1 MNLYDGWLMV
11 PKDAGKLPEVAHG
24 QLQIDFGKSMT
35 PGDFLVIRGR
45 KPDGNPSVEYM
56 QIGTLASGT
65 TYNVTR
71 DKAGLGA
78 TFNWPAETS
87 YAVLGQAGDG
97 RVEISSYNTP
107 RISVITHGTAYNAQ
121 TETVRIGDIN
131 GMPGVT
137 QQTWG
142 IYIGTASQYLKW
154 DGTTLTIAGNGSG
167 VTNIDGGNITTGT
180 IDAARITAVS
190 LSAVKANVTSFSAI
204 NANMGAIT
212 AGSIVIGSTNKL
224 WLNDSSDGTLA
235 IGGATKASAP
245 FRVTAAGALTAT
257 NATLTGSL
265 DTGGARLDGTNGLRF
280 IEGTATAN
288 KVLWVTNFTTNQ
300 ELTAISVY
308 LDAQDIVNTTT
319 VTVRSPF
326 GGYTSSIWMDASN
339 TTADVT
345 INASAAVTSQ
355 TIFKPEGTYFSD
367 PIYVNNNAVW
377 HAGNLVSPWTAG
389 NDGAGSG
396 LVADLLDGYHV
407 SLLATVWAWC
417 RMWRRTVCWRL
428 ADRSISTTRMPT
440 LLTTLCGSKR
450 AAPLL
455 ACRSTAIQCGT
466 QGILH
471 QAIMRFCR
479 ALRSQAA

>member
-1 MNLYDGWLMV
+1 MAGAGLAYDAGVLSIGEGFGIVVGADDIAVDVTAAYTWTGPHIFQSTVTTRHISPELTDTYDLGSSIYWWRQQFVSQINAAVFAVQTVNLYDGWLMV

-56 QIGTLASGT
+56 QIGALASGT
-65 TYNVTR
+65 AYNVTR
-71 DKAGLGA
+71 DKAGLGVN
-78 TFNWPAETS
+78 FNWPAETA

-107 RISVITHGTAYNAQ
+107 RISVITQGTAYNAQ

-190 LSAVKANVTSFSAI
+190 LSAVKANVTSLSAI

-224 WLNDSSDGTLA
+224 WLNDSSDGALA
-235 IGGATKASAP
+235 MAGRRKPLRPSA
-245 FRVTAAGALTAT
+245 
-257 NATLTGSL
+257 
-265 DTGGARLDGTNGLRF
+265 
-280 IEGTATAN
+280 
-288 KVLWVTNFTTNQ
+288 
-300 ELTAISVY
+300 
-308 LDAQDIVNTTT
+308 
-319 VTVRSPF
+319 
-326 GGYTSSIWMDASN
+326 
-339 TTADVT
+339 
-345 INASAAVTSQ
+345 
-355 TIFKPEGTYFSD
+355 
-367 PIYVNNNAVW
+367 
-377 HAGNLVSPWTAG
+377 
-389 NDGAGSG
+389 
-396 LVADLLDGYHV
+396 
-407 SLLATVWAWC
+407 
-417 RMWRRTVCWRL
+417 
-428 ADRSISTTRMPT
+428 
-440 LLTTLCGSKR
+440 
-450 AAPLL
+450 
-455 ACRSTAIQCGT
+455 
-466 QGILH
+466 
-471 QAIMRFCR
+471 
-479 ALRSQAA
+479 